1 MFMIYIEEAHTKDKW
16 HIGKSAGEIVE
27 SHKNLDD
34 RIKHI
39 EIFKNKN
46 NIQFPIYP
54 DDMNSTFMN
63 VFASWPVRCYVTV
76 GDEIR
81 YISMPKNA
89 EVDFCEI
96 FDFALKLC

>member
-1 MFMIYIEEAHTKDKW
+1 
-16 HIGKSAGEIVE
+16 
-27 SHKNLDD
+27 
-34 RIKHI
+34 
-39 EIFKNKN
+39 
-46 NIQFPIYP
+46 
-54 DDMNSTFMN
+54 MNSTFMN